1 MVENF
6 LHLLPC
12 HHLLHKTIDIAKLL
26 LLSVIIFFA
35 AFSIVLHEQKGN
47 D

>member
-6 LHLLPC
+6 LHLLSC
-12 HHLLHKTIDIAKLL
+12 HHLLHKTVDVSEFL